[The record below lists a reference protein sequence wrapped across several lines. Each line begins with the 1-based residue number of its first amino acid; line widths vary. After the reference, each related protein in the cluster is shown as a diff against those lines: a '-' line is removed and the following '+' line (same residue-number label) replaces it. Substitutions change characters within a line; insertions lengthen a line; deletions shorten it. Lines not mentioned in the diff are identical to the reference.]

1 MLILPVLNT
10 LKGISCDDVWMAA
23 CARQAAD
30 FWLNLEKMKAS
41 VKKKAVNSESHSPLS
56 QKSR

>member
-1 MLILPVLNT
+1 
-10 LKGISCDDVWMAA
+10 MAA